1 MLQEFT
7 IARCSRR
14 CHRGDRELRPGE
26 EFYSVIVECDGELT
40 RQDIALENWNGPPE
54 HAVGWW
60 RQTMPHNNS
69 RKLRPAPEGVLLD
82 TLAELL
88 ERPGKEALAYLL
100 SLLLIRRRVLV
111 EAHDKELGEK
121 LPGQDEM
128 HSVWSLMLPA
138 DGRVLNVPEVIPT
151 AETCEALQRQ
161 LVSLLFTEE

>member
-1 MLQEFT
+1 MFQDFS

-26 EFYSVIVECDGELT
+26 EFYSVIVECDGELA
-40 RQDIALENWNGPPE
+40 RQDIAFENWNGPPE

-60 RQTMPHNNS
+60 RQRIPQSKN

-82 TLAELL
+82 TLTELL

-111 EAHDKELGEK
+111 EANDTVLGEK
-121 LPGQDEM
+121 PPSHDDVPTLL
-128 HSVWSLMLPA
+128 SLKLPA
-138 DGRVLNVPEVIPT
+138 DGRVLNVPVVTPT
-151 AETCEALQRQ
+151 PETCEALQQQ